1 MSAPFGLDFGNDT
14 SVFAVARNRGIDVI
28 VNDVSNRSTPS
39 VVGFG
44 QRNRFIGESGRSKE
58 SSNIKNTI
66 GNLKRIIGLNYDDV
80 DFEVEKKFFNKN
92 KLVKLDDGKIG
103 VQMRFRGEN
112 VTFSAVQLT
121 AMYFDHSKQ
130 IIETETKLNIKDVTI
145 AVPSWYTQEQRYAVQ
160 DAAKIAGLNPVRI
173 INEITAAGVS
183 YGIFKQDLPA
193 NNEETSARNVIFVDI
208 GHSSYTAS
216 VAAFKTGEMK
226 ILGTGFDKHFGGR
239 DFDKAVTEHFIKEFN
254 AKYKV
259 DCRENAKAVYR
270 LLTAAQK
277 LKKVLSA
284 NQAAPFN
291 VESVMDDIDFSS
303 QLTREELEELVAP
316 LLQRVRVPLENAL
329 AQAKL
334 TIKDIHSIELI
345 GGASRVPCLRDFI
358 ADNYKETSRTLNSDE
373 AIAKGAAFI
382 CASASPLVRVRAFKY
397 TDVLTGDVNIDFGD
411 GEFNPVFTA
420 GSPYPSTKLIT
431 LKKDSD
437 FKITSQNSK
446 KEVVSV
452 FDVTGVPK
460 EGAELK
466 IKVRAD
472 PSGLVSVPEVYYETV
487 EEYEEEDVDEEGET
501 VKSTKTKTH
510 QTKLHVIHTSPY
522 SLSEE
527 KLSELTALE
536 LELTAADTLVK
547 QTEDAKNTLEEHIYY
562 CKDKIL
568 SEEWKPYAS
577 EAELSKISALVN
589 DAEEWLYSEDGEDA
603 KKAKYVAKY
612 EDITRYSNLIKGRKT
627 QQEQEATLVKK
638 EKDASDRM
646 AALQEQMAKAKAAMD
661 KAQANGDNQEELDDI
676 KMD

>member
-28 VNDVSNRSTPS
+28 VNDVSNRATPS

-44 QRNRFIGESGRSKE
+44 QKNRFIGENGKSKE
-58 SSNIKNTI
+58 SSNIKNTV

-103 VQMRFRGEN
+103 IQFRFRNEN
-112 VTFSAVQLT
+112 VTFSAVQLA
-121 AMYFDHSKQ
+121 AMYLDHSKQ
-130 IIETETKLNIKDVTI
+130 IIANETKLVIKDVTI

-193 NNEETSARNVIFVDI
+193 NNEETPARNVIFVDI

-239 DFDKAVTEHFIKEFN
+239 DFDKAVTDHFINEFN

-259 DCRENAKAVYR
+259 DCRENPKAVYR

-316 LLQRVRVPLENAL
+316 LLQRIRTPLENAL
-329 AQAKL
+329 KQANL
-334 TIKDIHSIELI
+334 TIEDIHSIELI
-345 GGASRVPCLRDFI
+345 GGASRVPCLKDFI
-358 ADNYKETSRTLNSDE
+358 AENYKETSRTLNSDE

-431 LKKDSD
+431 LNKDAD
-437 FKITSQNSK
+437 FKITSKNGK
-446 KEVVSV
+446 NEVVSV
-452 FDVTGVPK
+452 FDITGVPK
-460 EGAELK
+460 EGVELK

-487 EEYEEEDVDEEGET
+487 EEYEEEDVDEQGET
-501 VKSTKTKTH
+501 VKTTKTKTH
-510 QTKLHVIHTSPY
+510 QTKLNVTHTSPY
-522 SLSEE
+522 ALSEE
-527 KLSELTALE
+527 KLAELTALE
-536 LELTAADTLVK
+536 LELTAADALVK

-562 CKDKIL
+562 CKDKV
-568 SEEWKPYAS
+568 SSDEWKPFAS
-577 EAELSKISALVN
+577 EAELKKLSDLVN
-589 DAEEWLYSEDGEDA
+589 AAEEWLYSEDGEDA

-612 EDITRYSNLIKGRKT
+612 EDITRYSNLIKGRKK
-627 QQEQEATLVKK
+627 QQEQEATLAKK
-638 EKDASDRM
+638 EKDSIDRM
-646 AALQEQMAKAKAAMD
+646 AALQEQMAKAKAALD
-661 KAQANGDNQEELDDI
+661 KAQASGDNQEELDDI

>member
-14 SVFAVARNRGIDVI
+14 SVFAVARNRGIDII

-44 QRNRFIGESGRSKE
+44 QKNRFIGESGKSKE
-58 SSNIKNTI
+58 SSNIKNTVS
-66 GNLKRIIGLNYDDV
+66 NLKRIIGLNYDDV

-103 VQMRFRGEN
+103 VQFRFKGEN
-112 VTFSAVQLT
+112 VTYSAVQLA
-121 AMYFDHSKQ
+121 AMYLDHSKQ
-130 IIETETKLNIKDVTI
+130 IIENETKLTIKDVTI

-193 NNEETSARNVIFVDI
+193 NNEETAARNVIFVDI

-239 DFDKAVTEHFIKEFN
+239 DFDKAVTDHFINEFN

-316 LLQRVRVPLENAL
+316 LLQRIRVPLENAL
-329 AQAKL
+329 KQANL
-334 TIKDIHSIELI
+334 AIEDIHSIELI
-345 GGASRVPCLRDFI
+345 GGASRVPCLKDFI
-358 ADNYKETSRTLNSDE
+358 AENYKETSRTLNSDE

-397 TDVLTGDVNIDFGD
+397 TDVLTGDVNIEFGD

-431 LKKDSD
+431 LNKDSD
-437 FKITSQNSK
+437 FKITSENGK
-446 KEVVSV
+446 NEVVSV
-452 FDVTGVPK
+452 FDITGVPK
-460 EGAELK
+460 EGVELK

-487 EEYEEEDVDEEGET
+487 EEYEEEDVDEQGET
-501 VKSTKTKTH
+501 IKTTKTKTH
-510 QTKLHVIHTSPY
+510 QTKLHVSHSSPY
-522 SLSEE
+522 ALSEE

-536 LELTAADTLVK
+536 LELSAADALVK

-562 CKDKIL
+562 CKDKIS
-568 SEEWKPYAS
+568 SEEWKPFAS
-577 EAELSKISALVN
+577 ESELNKLSELVN
-589 DAEEWLYSEDGEDA
+589 SAEEWLYSDDGEDA
-603 KKAKYVAKY
+603 KKAKYIAKY
-612 EDITRYSNLIKGRKT
+612 EDITRYSNLIKGRKK
-627 QQEQEATLVKK
+627 QQEQESTLAKK
-638 EKDASDRM
+638 EKDAADRM
-646 AALQEQMAKAKAAMD
+646 AALQEQMAKAKAALD
-661 KAQANGDNQEELDDI
+661 KAQAEGDNQEELDDI

>member
-39 VVGFG
+39 IVGFG
-44 QRNRFIGESGRSKE
+44 QRNRFIGESGKSKE

-121 AMYFDHSKQ
+121 AMYLDHSKQ
-130 IIETETKLNIKDVTI
+130 LIEAETKLTIKDVTI

-270 LLTAAQK
+270 LLSAAQK

-358 ADNYKETSRTLNSDE
+358 AENYKETSRTLNSDE

-452 FDVTGVPK
+452 FDITGVPK

-501 VKSTKTKTH
+501 VKATKTKTH
-510 QTKLHVIHTSPY
+510 QTKLHVTHTSPY
-522 SLSEE
+522 ALSEE

-562 CKDKIL
+562 CKDKIS

-589 DAEEWLYSEDGEDA
+589 AAEEWLYSEDGEDA

-612 EDITRYSNLIKGRKT
+612 EDITRYSNLIKGRKI
-627 QQEQEATLVKK
+627 QKEQEATLVKK
-638 EKDASDRM
+638 EKDATDRM

-661 KAQANGDNQEELDDI
+661 KAQANGDGQEELDDI